1 MPYEH
6 LQYFSL
12 YKREVKIPSSF
23 IVLFYYTIGTSQFY
37 LILQIAL
44 WYVFLLTLSAA
55 FGLALIR
62 AQANRLAITLYHI
75 VFSKAITIPKHLAFK
90 QLELVWYMCL
100 TEFV

>member
-1 MPYEH
+1 MKFLVFSENINSQTW
-6 LQYFSL
+6 LVKSVSFSFSL

-75 VFSKAITIPKHLAFK
+75 VL
-90 QLELVWYMCL
+90 
-100 TEFV
+100 